1 MKKFVF
7 SITLL
12 FAAVFAVA
20 QPVARVTDLSMKSQ
34 YFNHER
40 QVLIYT
46 PEGYDEYDA
55 TDFDVMYV
63 FDSQDRSKFDFVH
76 CALDLACP
84 TSEDDS
90 KRFIIVGICSTNL
103 PDIDYYRNT
112 DYLPMPIHEST
123 KGKGLF
129 KYEKGY
135 GRSGDLKKFL
145 KNELMPYIDKNYRT
159 SGRTI
164 GIGHSLS
171 ASFVLDC
178 MVTDD
183 LFDDYIA
190 MSPNCYFDEF
200 RVASGIEQ
208 YPFKSLTKP
217 RFIYTSMANEI
228 GSKRSDWGEDWT
240 QGWQR
245 VSTFLSNRSNFAN
258 GTIASVQTFPDYDH
272 NPSFVPSLTEALRE
286 YLQFSTSL
294 LQQYTSQ
301 ETYPIH
307 FELKG
312 KDLKGDVYITGNQE
326 ALANWNPKGVK
337 MKQQSDGTYVI
348 DLQLHL
354 PAYFKF
360 TQGDWDHQL
369 YMENAMP
376 GNLVIYKPQPATR
389 IYYPYED

>member
-63 FDSQDRSKFDFVH
+63 FDSQERSKFDFVH

-84 TSEDDS
+84 TSQDDS

-129 KYEKGY
+129 KYEQGY

-200 RVASGIEQ
+200 RVASGI
-208 YPFKSLTKP
+208 
-217 RFIYTSMANEI
+217 
-228 GSKRSDWGEDWT
+228 
-240 QGWQR
+240 
-245 VSTFLSNRSNFAN
+245 
-258 GTIASVQTFPDYDH
+258 
-272 NPSFVPSLTEALRE
+272 
-286 YLQFSTSL
+286 
-294 LQQYTSQ
+294 
-301 ETYPIH
+301 
-307 FELKG
+307 
-312 KDLKGDVYITGNQE
+312 
-326 ALANWNPKGVK
+326 
-337 MKQQSDGTYVI
+337 
-348 DLQLHL
+348 
-354 PAYFKF
+354 
-360 TQGDWDHQL
+360 
-369 YMENAMP
+369 
-376 GNLVIYKPQPATR
+376 
-389 IYYPYED
+389 